1 MLPQIILPGEILT
14 TPLTHGFLVGDIAL
28 LSVLLVGCQQV
39 AVHITR
45 LCLGGGAGLV
55 SRTFDGSYMLLLV
68 FSGAHN
74 RWLVIVVTLGG

>member
-14 TPLTHGFLVGDIAL
+14 TPITDGFLFRDIVL
-28 LSVLLVGCQQV
+28 LSVRLVGCPQV

-45 LCLGGGAGLV
+45 LCLLSGAGFV
-55 SRTFDGSYMLLLV
+55 SWAFDGAYMLLLV

-74 RWLVIVVTLGG
+74 GWLVILVTLVG